1 MTHRLTR
8 SRRALSNGFCMAR
21 QSQAIGAPGCGLWC
35 RGASVK
41 EKDLLADCKL
51 RRVKYLNNVIEQ
63 DLLEAA

>member
-1 MTHRLTR
+1 
-8 SRRALSNGFCMAR
+8 MAR